1 MDCVHILWSDCSDT
15 SSISYYHF
23 YHRLC
28 AIAIQEYDQLQI
40 LAEQILCNAKS
51 IDDKLVIFQ
60 VNIRLFIIRSDL
72 STAISCSKD
81 VLSSLGEEIPQ
92 APTSEDITQSF
103 LETRKMLDPLSDED
117 LINYKLIPE
126 SDKKK
131 MFAMK
136 FLAKL
141 SESLVMFNPQE
152 TPLVIMKM
160 VQISLKVGMSSVS
173 PLAFVQYASF
183 LATQGDI
190 SGGYRYA
197 RVAKALL
204 DSNPSN
210 IQVKG
215 EALAYFGQLLAFV
228 GKQKYIVD

>member
-1 MDCVHILWSDCSDT
+1 MCT
-15 SSISYYHF
+15 SYGQIVLTLLLSHTIRFHQ
-23 YHRLC
+23 RLC

-40 LAEQILCNAKS
+40 LAEQIICNAKS

-92 APTSEDITQSF
+92 APTSEDITLSF

-126 SDKKK
+126 SDRKK

-141 SESLVMFNPQE
+141 TESQVMSKNPQE
-152 TPLVIMKM
+152 TPLAILKM
-160 VQISLKVGMSSVS
+160 VQISLKVGMSIVS

-190 SGGYRYA
+190 REGYRYA

-215 EALAYFGQLLAFV
+215 ELIAYFGQLLAFV

>member
-1 MDCVHILWSDCSDT
+1 MCT
-15 SSISYYHF
+15 SYGQIVLTRHLSHTTDF
-23 YHRLC
+23 HHRLC

-40 LAEQILCNAKS
+40 LAEQIICNAKS

-92 APTSEDITQSF
+92 APTSEDITLSF
-103 LETRKMLDPLSDED
+103 LETRQMLNLLSDED
-117 LINYKLIPE
+117 LINYKLISE

-141 SESLVMFNPQE
+141 SESLTMFKNPQQ
-152 TPLVIMKM
+152 TPLAIMKM
-160 VQISLKVGMSSVS
+160 VQISLKHGMSSVS

-190 SGGYRYA
+190 REGYRYA

-215 EALAYFGQLLAFV
+215 EFISYFGQLLAFV

>member
-1 MDCVHILWSDCSDT
+1 MCT
-15 SSISYYHF
+15 SYGRIGLTRHLSHTIHF
-23 YHRLC
+23 HHRLC

-40 LAEQILCNAKS
+40 LAEQIICNAKC

-60 VNIRLFIIRSDL
+60 VNIRLFIIKSDF

-126 SDKKK
+126 SDRKK

-141 SESLVMFNPQE
+141 TESQVMSKNPQE
-152 TPLVIMKM
+152 TPLAILKM

-190 SGGYRYA
+190 REGYRYA

-204 DSNPSN
+204 DSNPS

-215 EALAYFGQLLAFV
+215 EFLAYFSQLLAFV
-228 GKQKYIVD
+228 GKQKYIID

>member
-1 MDCVHILWSDCSDT
+1 
-15 SSISYYHF
+15 
-23 YHRLC
+23 
-28 AIAIQEYDQLQI
+28 
-40 LAEQILCNAKS
+40 
-51 IDDKLVIFQ
+51 
-60 VNIRLFIIRSDL
+60 
-72 STAISCSKD
+72 
-81 VLSSLGEEIPQ
+81 
-92 APTSEDITQSF
+92 
-103 LETRKMLDPLSDED
+103 
-117 LINYKLIPE
+117 
-126 SDKKK
+126 

-141 SESLVMFNPQE
+141 SESQFMSKNPQE
-152 TPLVIMKM
+152 TPLAIMKM
-160 VQISLKVGMSSVS
+160 VQISLKYGMSGVS

-190 SGGYRYA
+190 RGGYRYA

-215 EALAYFGQLLAFV
+215 ESLAYFGQLLAFV

>member
-1 MDCVHILWSDCSDT
+1 
-15 SSISYYHF
+15 
-23 YHRLC
+23 
-28 AIAIQEYDQLQI
+28 
-40 LAEQILCNAKS
+40 
-51 IDDKLVIFQ
+51 
-60 VNIRLFIIRSDL
+60 
-72 STAISCSKD
+72 
-81 VLSSLGEEIPQ
+81 
-92 APTSEDITQSF
+92 
-103 LETRKMLDPLSDED
+103 MLNPLSDED
-117 LINYKLIPE
+117 LINYKLISE

-141 SESLVMFNPQE
+141 SESLIMFNPQQ
-152 TPLVIMKM
+152 TPLAIMKM
-160 VQISLKVGMSSVS
+160 VQISLKHGMSSVS

-190 SGGYRYA
+190 REGYRYA

-215 EALAYFGQLLAFV
+215 EFLAYFGQLLAFV
-228 GKQKYIVD
+228 GKQKYVAD